1 MIKSLTA
8 AAILALFTVGS
19 FAQAAS
25 APAGDSGASAPKKAH
40 KAAAHK
46 KMKKEAASAPAAK

>member
-8 AAILALFTVGS
+8 AAVLALFTVGS

-25 APAGDSGASAPKKAH
+25 APDAGASAPKKAH

>member
-19 FAQAAS
+19 FAQAS